1 MTDDDRRDATRRRV
15 LAGLAAAGVGGGVLS
30 SRGVARSASRSVDG
44 DRAGRGVTTN
54 AAEEWPMF
62 GNNPHTTGRTLSTGP
77 EEGVSVGLELDLAAT
92 APPAIADRT
101 LYVPTTGGITT
112 VDLESRERDWNV
124 ETESPVTVCPA
135 VGSGQVYVGTEDGT
149 VYALNRSNGNER
161 WTFEADDTVTAA
173 PTYLSDQDWVYFAT
187 AGGTGYAVAA
197 GGGFNRWENEDVDA
211 ATGAVTV
218 AVETQTAYVSQETG
232 AVTAIDY
239 ELGLSNRYT
248 FDPGESRDT
257 ALTPVSFDSRRA
269 YVADDDG
276 NLYEFNSRTGDRHWH
291 RRLTGGVRQAV
302 ANRVDE
308 VFAATDEGHV
318 YGYRS
323 TEDDEAEQLWHVE
336 LDHGITGAPVIAEGR
351 SVLYLS
357 GEDGIVY
364 ALDLSSGDEL
374 WSAQLAVD
382 DPEVVL
388 SNGTLW
394 VVGDGVVAL
403 GPGSETD
410 LGVKTPTPTSTPT
423 PTPTATP
430 TPTPTETPT
439 PTPTPTPTETPTP
452 TPTETPTPA
461 PTETPTPTPTPMPA
475 QTTTVVVDD
484 TPAETETSADGAL
497 SPWLTLAGLGGLAA
511 LARWRSEDGD
521 DGTT

>member
-1 MTDDDRRDATRRRV
+1 MTDDDGRDATRRRV
-15 LAGLAAAGVGGGVLS
+15 LAGLAAAGVGGGVLAG
-30 SRGVARSASRSVDG
+30 RGVARSASQGVDG
-44 DRAGRGVTTN
+44 GRAGRGVATN

-77 EEGVSVGLELDLAAT
+77 EEGVSLGLELDVTAT
-92 APPAIADRT
+92 APPAIADRR
-101 LYVPTTGGITT
+101 LYVPTTGGIAT
-112 VDLESRERDWNV
+112 VDLESRELDWDT
-124 ETESPVTVCPA
+124 ETESPVTACPA
-135 VGSGQVYVGTEDGT
+135 VGNGRVYVGTEDGT
-149 VYALNRSNGNER
+149 VYAFNQSNGNEQ

-173 PTYLSDQDWVYFAT
+173 PTYLADQDWVYFAT

-197 GGGFNRWENEDVDA
+197 SGGFDRWENDDVDA

-218 AVETQTAYVSQETG
+218 AIETQTAYVSQATG
-232 AVTAIDY
+232 AVTGIDY
-239 ELGLSNRYT
+239 ELGIANRYT
-248 FDPGESRDT
+248 FDPRESRDT
-257 ALTPVSFDSRRA
+257 AMTPVSFDSRRA

-291 RRLTGGVRQAV
+291 RSLTGGVRQAV

-323 TEDDEAEQLWHVE
+323 NEDDEAEQLWHVE
-336 LDHGITGAPVIAEGR
+336 LDHGVTGAPVIAEGR

-357 GEDGIVY
+357 GEAGTVY
-364 ALDLSSGDEL
+364 ALDLTSGDER
-374 WSAQLAVD
+374 WSAQLTVD

-388 SNGTLW
+388 SAGTVW
-394 VVGDGVVAL
+394 AVGDGVVAL
-403 GPGSETD
+403 DPGSDTD
-410 LGVKTPTPTSTPT
+410 F
-423 PTPTATP
+423 TAGTP

-439 PTPTPTPTETPTP
+439 PI
-452 TPTETPTPA
+452 
-461 PTETPTPTPTPMPA
+461 PA

-497 SPWLTLAGLGGLAA
+497 SPWLTLAGLGSLAA
-511 LARWRSEDGD
+511 LARWRGDDGD
-521 DGTT
+521 DGDDGAT